1 MICLSRNKRTIWYAL
16 FKERTPVQDVYGN
29 DTGDPVISYE
39 DPVQIEV
46 NVSEATGRSMTQQFG
61 NLENYDKV
69 IVTDDMDC
77 PIDANS
83 VLFVDREPETSL
95 DGDLLYDYVVRRV
108 SKSLNYISIAISK
121 VRVS

>member
-1 MICLSRNKRTIWYAL
+1 MEKMIFKKQDPKSKGPKTAVVRVSR
-16 FKERTPVQDVYGN
+16 
-29 DTGDPVISYE
+29 
-39 DPVQIEV
+39 
-46 NVSEATGRSMTQQFG
+46 
-61 NLENYDKV
+61 ENYDKV

-77 PIDANS
+77 PIDENS

>member
-1 MICLSRNKRTIWYAL
+1 MICLNRNKRTIWYAL

-77 PIDANS
+77 PIDENS